1 MLKKIVLLCSLTSIL
16 FGCAHGLIQS
26 PPSLKSLGDYAD
38 IVVCRDSAFIGS
50 AIGFTFTINGE
61 EIYEFGNGDSYQ
73 FKLDPGEYLFGVKS
87 SGGWQIAGN
96 FNEIEVILK
105 ANKKY
110 IYRLIPD
117 MGSGSRIQPSSKCL
131 N

>member
-1 MLKKIVLLCSLTSIL
+1 MFKKIMLICCLLLV
-16 FGCAHGLIQS
+16 GCAQGLIKP
-26 PPSLKSLGDYAD
+26 PPSPINAANNAD
-38 IVVCRDSAFIGS
+38 IVVCRDSAFMGS
-50 AIGFTFTINGE
+50 AISFTFTINGQD
-61 EIYEFGNGDSYQ
+61 IYEFANGDSYN

-96 FNEIEVILK
+96 FNEIEAILK

-110 IYRLIPD
+110 LYRLIPD
-117 MGSGSRIQPSSKCL
+117 MGTGSRIQPGSNCM